1 MRISD
6 WSSDVCSSDL
16 GEIFN
21 FVELRAELEA
31 RGHVFYTRSDTE
43 VIVHLY
49 DRYGD
54 RFVEHLNGQFAIALW
69 DGASR
74 RLVLA
79 RDRVGIRPLY
89 WTKAD
94 GTLWFASEPK
104 ALFAAVPGRA
114 QLSVRG
120 LLQAFS
126 YWAPLDPD
134 TAWEGVHSL
143 PPGHVLAIE
152 ADGRETLRS
161 EAHTSELQSLMRIS
175 YSVFC
180 LKKKITRPPQK

>member
-6 WSSDVCSSDL
+6 WSSDRVL
-16 GEIFN
+16 F
-21 FVELRAELEA
+21 
-31 RGHVFYTRSDTE
+31 RS
-43 VIVHLY
+43 
-49 DRYGD
+49 

-79 RDRVGIRPLY
+79 RDRVGIRPPY

-104 ALFAAVPGRA
+104 ALFAALPGRA

-134 TAWEGVHSL
+134 NAWEGVHSL
-143 PPGHVLAIE
+143 TPGHVLAIE
-152 ADGRETLRS
+152 ADGREPLVRYWDWTFPDAADTLPARFRRL
-161 EAHTSELQSLMRIS
+161 EPAVGELRGRRGDPVGLD
-175 YSVFC
+175 V
-180 LKKKITRPPQK
+180 PPTDPAGTWRERGRGPLGVVAAG

>member
-89 WTKAD
+89 WSTAD
-94 GTLWFASEPK
+94 GPLWFASEPH
-104 ALFAAVPGRA
+104 ALLAAVHGTAHP
-114 QLSVRG
+114 SVRG
-120 LLQAFS
+120 FLPAFCS
-126 YWAPLDPD
+126 RAPLD
-134 TAWEGVHSL
+134 
-143 PPGHVLAIE
+143 
-152 ADGRETLRS
+152 
-161 EAHTSELQSLMRIS
+161 
-175 YSVFC
+175 
-180 LKKKITRPPQK
+180 

>member
-1 MRISD
+1 MIRGPPRSTRTD
-6 WSSDVCSSDL
+6 TLFPYTTLFRSTVFN

-31 RGHVFYTRSDTE
+31 RGHVFYTRSDTA

-79 RDRVGIRPLY
+79 RARVGIRPTY

-94 GTLWFASEPK
+94 GHLWFASVPQ
-104 ALFAAVPGRA
+104 APFASMPGLA
-114 QLSVRG
+114 PFCVSGFLP
-120 LLQAFS
+120 AFS
-126 YWAPLDPD
+126 
-134 TAWEGVHSL
+134 
-143 PPGHVLAIE
+143 
-152 ADGRETLRS
+152 
-161 EAHTSELQSLMRIS
+161 
-175 YSVFC
+175 F
-180 LKKKITRPPQK
+180 

>member
-1 MRISD
+1 MIRRPPRSTRTD
-6 WSSDVCSSDL
+6 TLFPYTTLFRS
-16 GEIFN
+16 
-21 FVELRAELEA
+21 
-31 RGHVFYTRSDTE
+31 GHVFYTRSDTE

-104 ALFAAVPGRA
+104 ALFAA
-114 QLSVRG
+114 
-120 LLQAFS
+120 
-126 YWAPLDPD
+126 
-134 TAWEGVHSL
+134 
-143 PPGHVLAIE
+143 
-152 ADGRETLRS
+152 RS
-161 EAHTSELQSLMRIS
+161 EEHTSELHSLMRNS
-175 YSVFC
+175 YGVFC
-180 LKKKITRPPQK
+180 LKK